1 MNFMKEVS
9 IKINGIPLK
18 VPEGTTVLDAALE
31 SGFYIPHLCHEKGLT
46 PVGVCRMC
54 GVKIKV
60 GDRWLNKDG
69 TDKNSMIITAC
80 TTKVQDGMEI
90 FTETPDILDYRRQIM
105 EMNMVHHCG
114 DCIAPCI
121 DACPAHSD
129 IPTYLRLIKEGKY
142 HESVAVMKKS
152 YILPAVLG
160 RVCPAFCEMKC
171 HRGELEGA
179 VSIRQAKKFAAD
191 WDLEHGP
198 WMPTLPPL
206 RGKHIA
212 VIGGGPGGLSAAYYL
227 RLKGFEV
234 TIFEKMPKL
243 GGMLRY
249 GIPEY
254 RLPRE
259 VLDKDISASLLYGI
273 HTITGIE
280 VGKDISFDDIRS
292 QFDGVIVAT
301 GAWRSRKMNVPGEDL
316 PYVEVGVDF
325 ITRFHRGEEVS
336 VGKKVL
342 VIGGGDVA
350 MDVARIARRLG
361 ADVTVVYRRSKAEM
375 PAHELEV
382 LEAEEEGVKFQFLAT
397 PVAFHEGGKVEM
409 VKMKLGEP
417 DERGRRRPIP
427 IEGSNFFVEAD
438 NVFIAIGQV
447 PDGTLFEK
455 WGLPTQRGRAVYDEN
470 TLQTP
475 LGDVFII
482 GDAATGPRTVIE
494 AIAQGRKA
502 ADMMDMYHKGKL
514 DLVKSV
520 FREPW
525 KYVPDIYAD
534 GEIKKLIM
542 EWKPYNHFYKE
553 GEIDYSDIKPK
564 QRIPHRRRDPEERVK
579 DFGEIELPYTEEEIR
594 GETSRCME
602 CGCDAADRCTLRE
615 YATFFAIDYNSIDHK
630 PRKGEK
636 DTSSA
641 VIEID
646 PKKCI
651 LCEKCIRACE
661 EITGLGILTLAGRGE
676 DTQVVAWMGNPL
688 GETACVSCGNCLQVC
703 PTGAI
708 IKKRVDEPRERDHR
722 TKTVRTTCPY
732 CGVGCQLELRV
743 QPEERRVVE
752 VYGVHDDK
760 EVNGTIGE
768 TCVKGRFGL
777 DFVNSPDR
785 LKKPLI
791 KRNGKFEEV
800 SWYEALSY
808 VAGRLTEIK
817 EKYGPDAIGGFASAK
832 CTNEENYLFQKF
844 MRAVIGTNNV
854 DHCARLCHASTVTGL
869 ARAFG
874 SAAMTNTI
882 PDLALDANV
891 IFVIGSNTTETHP
904 VTSYYIRRAH
914 REGATLIVADPRKI
928 DLAREANI
936 FLQIKPGTDIAL
948 IGAMMHVIIR
958 EGLWDKEFVKERTL
972 GFEELAASVKDMT
985 PQWAEKITGVSASL
999 IEEAARTYAKADSA
1013 SIVYAMGIT
1022 QHAHGVGN
1030 VLSLANLAMLTGNV
1044 GKPGSGVNPLRG
1056 QNNVQGAC
1064 DMAALPN
1071 VFPGYQK
1078 VTDPEAVK
1086 KFMEAWH
1093 VDYLS
1098 SKKGLT
1104 IVEMVHGVKEGKI
1117 KALYIMGENPV
1128 LSDPN
1133 TDEVIENLKALEF
1146 LVVQDIFMTETA
1158 ELADVVLP
1166 AASSLEKEGTFTN
1179 SDRRIQRV
1187 RKAFEPVGSSK
1198 PDWVIIQELTRYMGY
1213 HMHYSSPSE
1222 IMEEI
1227 RRVAPIY
1234 GGVTYERLEKGEI
1247 LHWPVRDLS
1256 DPGTPILHV
1265 GKFAHPDGKGR
1276 FHAVPYQGPWEEP
1289 DEEYP
1294 FIMTTGRVL
1303 EHFHTGTMTRRVRA
1317 LNDLKHKPFVQIN
1330 PEDAKKLGIKDGDKV
1345 RVSSRRGSVE
1355 VYAWITDVVPRGVVF
1370 MSFHFKEAPANRLTP
1385 DVLDPYAKIP
1395 EYKVSA
1401 VKIEKI

>member
-1 MNFMKEVS
+1 MEYVN
-9 IKINGIPLK
+9 IKINGIPVK
-18 VPEGTTVLDAALE
+18 AKKGANVLDTAIE
-31 SGFYIPHLCHEKGLT
+31 NGFYIPHLCHEKGLS

-54 GVKIKV
+54 GVKIKI
-60 GDRWLNKDG
+60 GDRWLNKNG
-69 TDKNSMIITAC
+69 TGPQSMIVTAC
-80 TTKVQDGMEI
+80 TTEVQEGMEVY
-90 FTETPDILDYRRQIM
+90 TDTPDILDYRMQLM

-142 HESVAVMKKS
+142 HEAVAVMKKS
-152 YILPAVLG
+152 YILAAVLG
-160 RVCPAFCEMKC
+160 RVCPAFCEDRC

-191 WDLEHGP
+191 RDLEDGP
-198 WMPTLPPL
+198 WMPQLPPFN
-206 RGKHIA
+206 GKKVA

-227 RLKGFEV
+227 RLKGYEV

-259 VLDKDISASLLYGI
+259 VLDKDIASSLLYGI
-273 HTITGIE
+273 HVKTGVEI
-280 VGKDISFDDIRS
+280 GKDISFDEIRS
-292 QFDGVIVAT
+292 QFDSVVIAT
-301 GAWRSRKMNVPGEDL
+301 GAWKSRKMNIPGEDL
-316 PYVEVGVDF
+316 PYVQVGVDF
-325 ITRFHRGEEVS
+325 ITKFHNGEKVK

-350 MDVARIARRLG
+350 MDVARISRRLG
-361 ADVTVVYRRSKAEM
+361 ADVTVVYRRSRAEM
-375 PAHELEV
+375 PAHDIEV
-382 LEAEEEGVKFQFLAT
+382 LEAEEEGVKFEFLAT
-397 PVAFHEGGKVEM
+397 PVAFHEGGKVEL
-409 VKMKLGEP
+409 VRMKLGEP

-427 IEGSNFFVEAD
+427 IEGSNFFMEAD
-438 NVFIAIGQV
+438 SVFIAIGQK
-447 PDGTLFEK
+447 PDGSLFEK
-455 WGLPTQRGRAVYDEN
+455 LGIETDRGWAKYDKH
-470 TLQTP
+470 TLQTS

-482 GDAATGPRTVIE
+482 GDAAMGPRTVIE
-494 AIAQGRKA
+494 AIAQGRRA
-502 ADMMDMYHKGKL
+502 ADMVDMYHKGKL
-514 DLVKSV
+514 DLVKKA
-520 FREPW
+520 FNEPW
-525 KYVPDIYAD
+525 KYINEIYSD
-534 GEIKKLIM
+534 NEIKDLIM

-553 GEIDYSDIKPK
+553 GEIDYSDVKPAS
-564 QRIPHRRRDPEERVK
+564 RLPHKRRPAEERVK
-579 DFGEIELPYTEEEIR
+579 DFGEIELPYAEEEIR

-602 CGCDAADRCTLRE
+602 CGCDAVDRCQLRE
-615 YATFFAIDYNSIDHK
+615 YATFFAVDYENIDHK
-630 PRKGEK
+630 PRSGEK

-661 EITGLGILTLAGRGE
+661 EVTGLGILTLAKRGE
-676 DTQVVAWMGNPL
+676 DTQVVAWMGDPL

-708 IKKRVDEPRERDHR
+708 IKKRVDEPRERYYR
-722 TKTVRTTCPY
+722 TTTVRTTCPY
-732 CGVGCQLELRV
+732 CGVGCQLEVRV
-743 QPEERRVVE
+743 QPEERKVVE
-752 VYGVHDDK
+752 VYGVHDEK

-777 DFVNSPDR
+777 DFVSSPDR

-791 KRNGKFEEV
+791 KKDGKFVEV
-800 SWYEALSY
+800 SWDEALSY
-808 VAGRLTEIK
+808 VAQRLTEIK

-904 VTSYYIRRAH
+904 VTSYYIRKAH
-914 REGATLIVADPRKI
+914 RNGATLIVADPRKI
-928 DLAREANI
+928 DLAREADI
-936 FLQIKPGTDIAL
+936 FLQLKPGTDIAL

-958 EGLWDKEFVKERTL
+958 DGLWDKQFVKERTL
-972 GFEELAASVKDMT
+972 GFEEVAQTVKDMT
-985 PQWAEKITGVSASL
+985 PEWAEKITGVPAEL
-999 IEEAARTYAKADSA
+999 IEKAAKVYATAERA
-1013 SIVYAMGIT
+1013 SIVYCMGIT

-1044 GKPGSGVNPLRG
+1044 GKPGTGVNPLRG

-1078 VTDPEAVK
+1078 VTDPEAVM
-1086 KFMEAWH
+1086 KFMQAWN

-1128 LSDPN
+1128 ISDPN
-1133 TDEVIENLKALEF
+1133 TNEVIENLKALEF

-1166 AASSLEKEGTFTN
+1166 AAAFLEKEGTYTN

-1187 RKAFEPVGSSK
+1187 RKAFEPIGSAK
-1198 PDWVIIQELTRYMGY
+1198 PDWVIIQELARYMGY
-1213 HMHYSSPSE
+1213 DMHYSSPAE

-1234 GGVTYERLEKGEI
+1234 AGVTYERLERGEV
-1247 LHWPVRDLS
+1247 LHWPVRGLDH
-1256 DPGTPILHV
+1256 PGTPILHTD
-1265 GKFAHPDGKGR
+1265 KFAHPDGKGR
-1276 FHAVPYQGPWEEP
+1276 FYAVPYQGPWEEP

-1303 EHFHTGTMTRRVRA
+1303 QHFHTGTMTRRTRA
-1317 LNDLKHKPFVQIN
+1317 LNELMDKPFVQIN
-1330 PEDAKKLGIKDGDKV
+1330 PEDAERLGIKDGDKV

-1355 VYAWITDVVPRGVVF
+1355 VYAWVTDIVPKGVVF
-1370 MSFHFKEAPANRLTP
+1370 MAFHFKEAPANRLTP